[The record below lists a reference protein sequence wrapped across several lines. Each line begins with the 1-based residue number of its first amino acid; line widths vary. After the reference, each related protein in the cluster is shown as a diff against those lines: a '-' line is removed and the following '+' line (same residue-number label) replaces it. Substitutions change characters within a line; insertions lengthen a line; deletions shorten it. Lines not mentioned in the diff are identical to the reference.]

1 MWPVWQDIICL
12 ISVRWQPSC
21 TWFVVVQRFDEAAHA
36 FYCGV
41 KIDPNNK
48 ELIEAFKYVWEF
60 CLQFFIVSS
69 YLLNVHD
76 VQIKLS

>member
-1 MWPVWQDIICL
+1 
-12 ISVRWQPSC
+12 
-21 TWFVVVQRFDEAAHA
+21 VQRFDEAAHA